1 MEETKMRTMKK
12 LNIDVEIS
20 DHVAYYNVI
29 AKDEKDTNNDYYT
42 SGAIPIEEDELP
54 SNLAKE
60 VIDAVAE
67 ENKGVI

>member
-20 DHVAYYNVI
+20 DHVVYYNVI

-60 VIDAVAE
+60 VIDAVAK